1 MDGTV
6 VKAALS
12 GRELARQRRQALA
25 QQGRGALANLRSTVA
40 RVRSPQADAAPAAAT
55 AGCGCACG
63 GAGGCQRP
71 PAEDGV
77 ARMLAAAQA
86 EAAAPASAAAL
97 ARSGEAPRV
106 APPTGRALAQARRAA
121 MARDG
126 KGGLARVAQ
135 AARLATTMPDRDWRE
150 ALQKGATGRQLAM
163 QRRMLL
169 ALSGRAALAASTHPA
184 SSARPSGRVRPSA
197 ALRDA
202 AHTESGHTLSG
213 QRVSGTQV
221 ERSAKVTGM
230 EAGTC
235 RQVTGTEYIGQEQ
248 FEAWCA
254 AKPQPAP
261 PKVVVTH
268 TERGRSVTGSHA
280 GLNSKVTGNE
290 TGACR
295 GITGTRYLA
304 AEDVALCEQV
314 APRAPH
320 KVSVMSSRGDNP
332 VTGTPVARSP
342 KVTGN
347 EAGAQRPIS
356 GTQYALSS
364 GGEAGLR
371 AGTASR
377 RACAPVHAAQAE
389 APSADG
395 AAVALAAQASA
406 APAERMPAG
415 FALATVSG
423 DSPGAGGGRITGD
436 ERGACEPVTGTPYLG
451 PANLSGGCTLSGRW
465 LTRYPELA
473 ATEAPPAPRDF
484 SVQPPAR
491 QAWERRQRITGSAGA
506 DETSQRVTGPGM
518 KAQGLITGTPE
529 FRHGPAATGVPW
541 LGAAASAPALAPAE
555 RVTGEG
561 AAPRSVRITG
571 DAWGSERRV
580 TGTEGASA
588 AVRNPTQR
596 GMPRPLGA
604 QARHLRAL
612 ERDEVP
618 LSPITG
624 SSGNTPRGAVVTV
637 SGGARG

>member
-25 QQGRGALANLRSTVA
+25 QQGRAALATLRSAMA
-40 RVRSPQADAAPAAAT
+40 RAATSPQSQGSG
-55 AGCGCACG
+55 GCGCGCG
-63 GAGGCQRP
+63 GQNGCTR
-71 PAEDGV
+71 ASADSADGV
-77 ARMLAAAQA
+77 ARMLAAAQGESSLQA
-86 EAAAPASAAAL
+86 RPAQH
-97 ARSGEAPRV
+97 GDDMPRV
-106 APPTGRALAQARRAA
+106 AVPTGRALAQARRAA
-121 MARDG
+121 LAREG
-126 KGGLARVAQ
+126 KAGLTRVAQ
-135 AARLATTMPDRDWRE
+135 ATRLATTMPDRNWRE

-163 QRRMLL
+163 QRRTLL
-169 ALSGRAALAASTHPA
+169 ALTGRAGLAASTQPA
-184 SSARPSGRVRPSA
+184 SSTRPTGRVRPHAA
-197 ALRDA
+197 ALREA
-202 AHTESGHTLSG
+202 AHTEEGHTLSG
-213 QRVSGTQV
+213 QKVTGTQV
-221 ERSAKVTGM
+221 ERSQKVTGM

-235 RQVTGTEYIGQEQ
+235 RHVTGTEYIGQEQ

-254 AKPQPAP
+254 SKPQPAP
-261 PKVVVTH
+261 AKVNITH
-268 TERGRSVTGSHA
+268 TERGRTVTGAHP
-280 GLNSKVTGNE
+280 GLNPKVTGNE

-304 AEDVALCEQV
+304 AEDVSLCEQI

-320 KVSVMSSRGDNP
+320 KVSVMSSRGDNEI
-332 VTGTPVARSP
+332 TGTPVGRSP

-347 EAGAQRPIS
+347 EAGAQRLIS
-356 GTQYALSS
+356 GTQYALSA
-364 GGEAGLR
+364 GGAAGVR
-371 AGTASR
+371 AGTATR
-377 RACAPVHAAQAE
+377 RADPPVRPAVT
-389 APSADG
+389 DG
-395 AAVALAAQASA
+395 AAEPVAQTHAEEAQ
-406 APAERMPAG
+406 RMPAG

-451 PANLSGGCTLSGRW
+451 PDNLSGGCTLSGRW

-473 ATEAPPAPRDF
+473 AIDAPPPPRDF

-491 QAWERRQRITGSAGA
+491 QAWERRQRITGSGGS
-506 DETSQRVTGPGM
+506 DESALRVTGPGM

-529 FRHGPAATGVPW
+529 FRHGSTSSAPW
-541 LGAAASAPALAPAE
+541 LGAMAGASASAAAQ

-561 AAPRSVRITG
+561 SAPRSVRITG

-588 AVRNPTQR
+588 TVRNPTQR
-596 GMPRPLGA
+596 GLPRPMGA
-604 QARHLRAL
+604 QARHLRAI
-612 ERDEVP
+612 EREEVP

>member
-25 QQGRGALANLRSTVA
+25 QQGRAALPTLRSAMA
-40 RVRSPQADAAPAAAT
+40 RRDAAPQQAAA
-55 AGCGCACG
+55 AQGCGCGCG
-63 GAGGCQRP
+63 GSGACATTA
-71 PAEDGV
+71 AEDGV
-77 ARMLAAAQA
+77 ARMLAAAVTPQ
-86 EAAAPASAAAL
+86 AAAARPAADDQ
-97 ARSGEAPRV
+97 PRIV
-106 APPTGRALAQARRAA
+106 TPTGRALAQARRAA
-121 MARDG
+121 LAREG
-126 KGGLARVAQ
+126 KAGLTRVAQ
-135 AARLATTMPDRDWRE
+135 ATRLATTMPDRDWRE

-163 QRRMLL
+163 QRRTLL
-169 ALSGRAALAASTHPA
+169 ALTGRAGLAASTQPA
-184 SSARPSGRVRPSA
+184 ASVRPSGRVRHASA
-197 ALRDA
+197 AVREA
-202 AHTESGHTLSG
+202 AHTEEGHTLSG

-254 AKPQPAP
+254 TRPQPAP
-261 PKVVVTH
+261 PKVIETH
-268 TERGRSVTGSHA
+268 TERGRPVTGSHP
-280 GLNSKVTGNE
+280 GLNPKVTGNE
-290 TGACR
+290 TGVCR

-314 APRAPH
+314 QARAPH
-320 KVSVMSSRGDNP
+320 KVSVMSSRGDNE
-332 VTGTPVARSP
+332 VTGTPVGRSP

-356 GTQYALSS
+356 GTQYAFALQ
-364 GGEAGLR
+364 GQAGLR

-377 RACAPVHAAQAE
+377 RGAPQPAGALQAP
-389 APSADG
+389 AP
-395 AAVALAAQASA
+395 AVASTDEAQPRQAAA
-406 APAERMPAG
+406 AAETVGRLDAG

-423 DSPGAGGGRITGD
+423 DSPGTGGGRITGD
-436 ERGACEPVTGTPYLG
+436 ERGACEPVTGTPYVG
-451 PANLSGGCTLSGRW
+451 PDNLSGGCTLSGRW

-473 ATEAPPAPRDF
+473 HSDAAPPPQTF
-484 SVQPPAR
+484 SITPPAR
-491 QAWERRQRITGSAGA
+491 QAQQRAQRITGSAGGDDA
-506 DETSQRVTGPGM
+506 GLRVTGPGM

-529 FRHGPAATGVPW
+529 FRHGAATQATWSVPATQAAPAAQ
-541 LGAAASAPALAPAE
+541 

-561 AAPRSVRITG
+561 AAPQGVRITG

-580 TGTEGASA
+580 TGTEGTSA
-588 AVRNPTQR
+588 MVRNPTQR

-604 QARHLRAL
+604 QARHLRAI
-612 ERDEVP
+612 ERDDVP
-618 LSPITG
+618 MSPITG

>member
-25 QQGRGALANLRSTVA
+25 QQGRAALPTLRSAMA
-40 RVRSPQADAAPAAAT
+40 RRAAAPQQAAASR
-55 AGCGCACG
+55 GCGCGCG
-63 GAGGCQRP
+63 GSGACATAA
-71 PAEDGV
+71 AEDGV
-77 ARMLAAAQA
+77 ARMLAAAVTPQA
-86 EAAAPASAAAL
+86 AQ
-97 ARSGEAPRV
+97 ARPTMDDKPRV
-106 APPTGRALAQARRAA
+106 SPPTGRALAQARRAA
-121 MARDG
+121 LAREG
-126 KGGLARVAQ
+126 KAGLTRVAQ
-135 AARLATTMPDRDWRE
+135 ATRLATTMPDRDWRE

-163 QRRMLL
+163 QRRTLL
-169 ALSGRAALAASTHPA
+169 ALTGRAGLAASTQPA
-184 SSARPSGRVRPSA
+184 AAVRPTGRVRNTA
-197 ALRDA
+197 AVRDA
-202 AHTESGHTLSG
+202 AHTEEGHTLSG

-254 AKPQPAP
+254 TRPQPAP
-261 PKVVVTH
+261 PKVVETH
-268 TERGRSVTGSHA
+268 TERGRVVTGSHP
-280 GLNSKVTGNE
+280 GLNPKVTGNE

-304 AEDVALCEQV
+304 AEDQAVCEQV
-314 APRAPH
+314 QARAPH
-320 KVSVMSSRGDNP
+320 KVSVMSSRGDNE
-332 VTGTPVARSP
+332 VTGTPVGRSP

-356 GTQYALSS
+356 GTQYAFALQ
-364 GGEAGLR
+364 GQAGVR

-377 RACAPVHAAQAE
+377 RGSPLPAGALQASPHAAEWTQQAQ
-389 APSADG
+389 PRP
-395 AAVALAAQASA
+395 AAASA
-406 APAERMPAG
+406 ETVGRQDAG

-423 DSPGAGGGRITGD
+423 DSPGTGGGRITGD
-436 ERGACEPVTGTPYLG
+436 ERGACEPVTGTPYVG
-451 PANLSGGCTLSGRW
+451 PDNLSGGCTLSGRW

-473 ATEAPPAPRDF
+473 QADAPPPPQGF
-484 SVQPPAR
+484 SVQTPAQ
-491 QAWERRQRITGSAGA
+491 QAWQRRQRITGSAGGDDA
-506 DETSQRVTGPGM
+506 GLRVTGPGM

-529 FRHGPAATGVPW
+529 FRHGAATQATWSVPSTQAAPAAQ
-541 LGAAASAPALAPAE
+541 

-561 AAPRSVRITG
+561 AAPQGVRITG

-588 AVRNPTQR
+588 MVRNPTQR

-604 QARHLRAL
+604 QARHLRAI

-618 LSPITG
+618 MSPITG

>member
-25 QQGRGALANLRSTVA
+25 QQGRGALPTLRSAMA
-40 RVRSPQADAAPAAAT
+40 RSQAAAVAPAASADG
-55 AGCGCACG
+55 GCGCGCG
-63 GAGGCQRP
+63 GRQSCQRE
-71 PAEDGV
+71 ASDGL
-77 ARMLAAAQA
+77 ARMLAAATA
-86 EAAAPASAAAL
+86 PGGCGDAGVRTAAHV
-97 ARSGEAPRV
+97 EDKPRV
-106 APPTGRALAQARRAA
+106 APPTGRTLAQARRAA
-121 MARDG
+121 LAREG
-126 KGGLARVAQ
+126 KAGLTRVAQ
-135 AARLATTMPDRDWRE
+135 ATRLATTMPDRDWRE

-163 QRRMLL
+163 QRRTLL
-169 ALSGRAALAASTHPA
+169 ALTGRAGLAASTEPA
-184 SSARPSGRVRPSA
+184 AGTRPSGRVRPSA
-197 ALRDA
+197 ALREA
-202 AHTESGHTLSG
+202 AHTEEGHTLSG
-213 QRVSGTQV
+213 QRISGTQV
-221 ERSAKVTGM
+221 ERSQKVTGM

-235 RQVTGTEYIGQEQ
+235 RQITGTEYIGQEQ

-254 AKPQPAP
+254 SRPQPAP
-261 PKVVVTH
+261 PKVTVTH
-268 TERGRSVTGSHA
+268 TERGRTVTGSHT
-280 GLNSKVTGNE
+280 GLNPKVSGNE

-320 KVSVMSSRGDNP
+320 KVSVMSSRADNE
-332 VTGTPVARSP
+332 VTGTPVGRSP

-356 GTQYALSS
+356 GTQYALSA
-364 GGEAGLR
+364 GGAAGVR

-377 RACAPVHAAQAE
+377 RASLPVREDVAPAE
-389 APSADG
+389 PAVIAP
-395 AAVALAAQASA
+395 AVAAGDTAPAQ
-406 APAERMPAG
+406 AERMPAG

-451 PANLSGGCTLSGRW
+451 PDNLSGGCTLSGHW

-473 ATEAPPAPRDF
+473 ASEAPPAPRDF
-484 SVQPPAR
+484 SIQPPAR
-491 QAWERRQRITGSAGA
+491 QASERRQRITGSGGA
-506 DETSQRVTGPGM
+506 DEASLRVTGPGM

-529 FRHGPAATGVPW
+529 FRHGSAAASAPW
-541 LGAAASAPALAPAE
+541 VAAAAASAPALAPAE

-561 AAPRSVRITG
+561 SAPRSVRITG

-580 TGTEGASA
+580 TGTEGTSA
-588 AVRNPTQR
+588 MVRNPTQR

-604 QARHLRAL
+604 QARHLRAI

>member
-1 MDGTV
+1 M
-6 VKAALS
+6 KAALS

-25 QQGRGALANLRSTVA
+25 QQGRGALPTLRSAMA
-40 RVRSPQADAAPAAAT
+40 RQTTAASAP
-55 AGCGCACG
+55 AGCGCGCG
-63 GAGGCQRP
+63 GTGACQR
-71 PAEDGV
+71 EETDGV
-77 ARMLAAAQA
+77 ARMLAAASATPQR
-86 EAAAPASAAAL
+86 AAAQVEDL
-97 ARSGEAPRV
+97 PRV
-106 APPTGRALAQARRAA
+106 TPPTGRALAQARRAA
-121 MARDG
+121 LAREG
-126 KGGLARVAQ
+126 KAGLTRVAQ
-135 AARLATTMPDRDWRE
+135 ATKLATTMPDRDWRE

-163 QRRMLL
+163 QRRTLL
-169 ALSGRAALAASTHPA
+169 ALTGRAGLAASTQPA
-184 SSARPSGRVRPSA
+184 SSTRPSGRVRPSA
-197 ALRDA
+197 ALREA
-202 AHTESGHTLSG
+202 AHTEEGHTLSG
-213 QRVSGTQV
+213 QRISGTQV
-221 ERSAKVTGM
+221 ERSQKVTGM

-235 RQVTGTEYIGQEQ
+235 RHVTGTEYIGQEQ

-254 AKPQPAP
+254 NRPQPAP

-280 GLNSKVTGNE
+280 GLNPKVTGNE

-320 KVSVMSSRGDNP
+320 KVSVMSSRGDNE
-332 VTGTPVARSP
+332 VTGTPVGRSP

-356 GTQYALSS
+356 GTQYALSA
-364 GGEAGLR
+364 GGQVGVR

-377 RACAPVHAAQAE
+377 RASAPVEPAVASEPPSVAAVAVESQAE
-389 APSADG
+389 A
-395 AAVALAAQASA
+395 
-406 APAERMPAG
+406 ERRPAG

-451 PANLSGGCTLSGRW
+451 PDNLNGGCTLSGRW

-473 ATEAPPAPRDF
+473 ATDVPAAPQDF

-491 QAWERRQRITGSAGA
+491 QAWQRRQRITGSGGA
-506 DETSQRVTGPGM
+506 DETAQRVTGPGM

-529 FRHGPAATGVPW
+529 FRHGPATATAPW
-541 LGAAASAPALAPAE
+541 LASTASTTAALAPAE

-561 AAPRSVRITG
+561 SAPRSVRITG

-580 TGTEGASA
+580 TGTEGTSA
-588 AVRNPTQR
+588 MVRNPTQR

-612 ERDEVP
+612 EREEVP

>member
-25 QQGRGALANLRSTVA
+25 QQGRGALPTLRSAMA
-40 RVRSPQADAAPAAAT
+40 RQTTAASAP
-55 AGCGCACG
+55 AGCGCGCG
-63 GAGGCQRP
+63 GTGACQR
-71 PAEDGV
+71 EETDGV
-77 ARMLAAAQA
+77 ARMLAAASATPQR
-86 EAAAPASAAAL
+86 AAAQVEDL
-97 ARSGEAPRV
+97 PRV
-106 APPTGRALAQARRAA
+106 TPPTGRALAQARRAA
-121 MARDG
+121 LAREG
-126 KGGLARVAQ
+126 KAGLTRVAQ
-135 AARLATTMPDRDWRE
+135 ATKLATTMPDRDWRE

-163 QRRMLL
+163 QRRTLL
-169 ALSGRAALAASTHPA
+169 ALTGRAGLAASTQPA
-184 SSARPSGRVRPSA
+184 SSTRPSGRVRPSA
-197 ALRDA
+197 ALREA
-202 AHTESGHTLSG
+202 AHTEEGHTLSG
-213 QRVSGTQV
+213 QRISGTQV
-221 ERSAKVTGM
+221 ERSQKVTGM

-235 RQVTGTEYIGQEQ
+235 RHVTGTEYIGQEQ

-254 AKPQPAP
+254 NRPQPAP

-280 GLNSKVTGNE
+280 GLNPKVTGNE

-320 KVSVMSSRGDNP
+320 KVSVMSSRGDNE
-332 VTGTPVARSP
+332 VTGTPVGRSP

-356 GTQYALSS
+356 GTQYALSA
-364 GGEAGLR
+364 GGQVGVR

-377 RACAPVHAAQAE
+377 RASAPVEPAVASE
-389 APSADG
+389 PPSV
-395 AAVALAAQASA
+395 AAVAVESQTE
-406 APAERMPAG
+406 AERRPAG

-451 PANLSGGCTLSGRW
+451 PDNLNGGCTLSGRW

-473 ATEAPPAPRDF
+473 ATDVPAAPQDF

-491 QAWERRQRITGSAGA
+491 QAWQRRQRITGSGGA
-506 DETSQRVTGPGM
+506 DETAQRVTGPGM

-529 FRHGPAATGVPW
+529 FRHGPATATAPW
-541 LGAAASAPALAPAE
+541 LASTASSTAALAPAE

-561 AAPRSVRITG
+561 SAPRSVRITG

-580 TGTEGASA
+580 TGTEGTSA
-588 AVRNPTQR
+588 MVRNPTQR

-612 ERDEVP
+612 EREEVP